1 MTEPVP
7 LLDVSDLTVEFS
19 TRRGIVRAVQHVNV
33 KIAKGETVGI
43 VGESGSGKSVTSYAV
58 MRILDRAGRI
68 AEGAVHFT
76 GLDICAA
83 SEDQM
88 RSLRGREMSMIFQN
102 PRAALNPIRKVG
114 HQIEDVLDQHS
125 QADSSALTDKAIE
138 ILDQVRIA
146 RPRER
151 YHAYPFELS
160 GGMCQRV
167 VIALALACRP
177 QLLIADEP
185 TTGLDVTTQKTV
197 MDLIVELTKK
207 RGMSTILITHDLGLA
222 ATYCDRVAVMEKGH
236 VVESAP
242 SRQIFTAPSH
252 AYTRKLMRATPRPGA
267 SLRDLLP
274 EDDPA
279 AVGGNLQ
286 PQARSAPSPL
296 VGEGWEGGSSLLHEQ
311 CPPTATPTPNPSPQG
326 GGEPTGSA
334 ARTNGKAAA
343 PLLVVEKLVKEYAR
357 KGMTGSFKNIF
368 QRKPAPEPEVFRAV
382 DGISF
387 AVNRGESVGLVG
399 ESGCGKSTT
408 STMVMRLI
416 DKTDGVIMF
425 DGEDIGAIPAKQFAR
440 LPMRKRIQMVFQ
452 DPTDSLNPRFT
463 AARAIA
469 DPILRLSE
477 VGAFSGKA
485 ETGFPQKMRPL
496 FRDRDAV
503 RARCEALARQVGLPV
518 ELLDRFPH
526 QLSGGQKARV
536 GIARAIALNPDL
548 VILDEP
554 TAALDV
560 SVQAVVLNLLQELK
574 DSLGMS
580 YLFVSHDLNVVRL
593 LCDRVIVMNAGRIVE
608 QGPTEQVLVAPEAQ
622 YTRDLLAAIPHPTF
636 A

>member
-1 MTEPVP
+1 MTEIP
-7 LLDVSDLTVEFS
+7 LLDVRDLTVEFQ
-19 TRRGIVRAVQHVNV
+19 TRRGIVKAVQHVDLT
-33 KIAKGETVGI
+33 IAKGETVGI

-68 AEGAVHFT
+68 ADGSVMFT
-76 GLDICAA
+76 NLDLRNAA
-83 SEDQM
+83 EDAM
-88 RSLRGREMSMIFQN
+88 RDLRGREISMIFQN

-114 HQIEDVLDQHS
+114 RQIEDVLLQHV
-125 QADSSALTDKAIE
+125 KAAPSEVTEKAVE
-138 ILDQVRIA
+138 ILEQVRIA

-167 VIALALACRP
+167 VIALALACQP

-197 MDLIVELTKK
+197 MELIVELTRA

-222 ATYCDRVAVMEKGH
+222 ALYCDKIVVMEKGR
-236 VVESAP
+236 VVEAAP
-242 SRQIFTAPSH
+242 SRAVFTAPEH
-252 AYTRKLMRATPRPGA
+252 PYTKKLMRATPRPGV

-274 EDDPA
+274 E
-279 AVGGNLQ
+279 GE
-286 PQARSAPSPL
+286 APTGATIAKL
-296 VGEGWEGGSSLLHEQ
+296 
-311 CPPTATPTPNPSPQG
+311 PTA
-326 GGEPTGSA
+326 E
-334 ARTNGKAAA
+334 KA
-343 PLLVVEKLVKEYAR
+343 PLLVVEKLIKEYPR
-357 KGMTGSFKNIF
+357 KGTQGLAGTLKKLT
-368 QRKPAPEPEVFRAV
+368 QQKPAPEPEVFRAV

-387 AVNRGESVGLVG
+387 SVNRGESVGLVG

-416 DKTDGVIMF
+416 DKTDGTILF
-425 DGEDIGAIPAKQFAR
+425 DGEDIGAIPAKKFAL
-440 LPMRKRIQMVFQ
+440 LPLRRRIQMVFQ

-469 DPILRLSE
+469 DPILRL
-477 VGAFSGKA
+477 GDLKG
-485 ETGFPQKMRPL
+485 
-496 FRDRDAV
+496 RDAI
-503 RARCEALARQVGLPV
+503 RARCEELARQVGLPV

-536 GIARAIALNPDL
+536 GIARAIALKPDL

-574 DSLGMS
+574 DTLGMS

-593 LCDRVIVMNAGRIVE
+593 LCDRVIVMRAGKIVE
-608 QGPTEQVLVAPEAQ
+608 EGATDRVLFSPEAA
-622 YTRDLLAAIPHPTF
+622 YTRDLLAAIPHPNFDKVPAAAARMATGS
-636 A
+636 